1 MASSGVWRGKKGARP
16 THWHGFMSSSVLYIR
31 KCNIFSP
38 VWQESLVLVIP
49 IVNRIVV
56 GATNSPRFWE

>member
-1 MASSGVWRGKKGARP
+1 LEGKKGSKTYSLAR
-16 THWHGFMSSSVLYIR
+16 FDELLRVIR
-31 KCNIFSP
+31 KCSIFSP
-38 VWQESLVLVIP
+38 VWQEPVVLVMP